1 MTESRTAVDPD
12 AGTDAAEHW
21 APPWTPE
28 QRESFYD
35 AIARNQRAS
44 WQVAAV
50 TLAGALL
57 VAVIVAS
64 LMSPLLYAAAGLVLD
79 LVNLAAPAPDLFEA
93 IGRQIDG
100 VSEGTV
106 TPGAWLKFG
115 VLAALP
121 GMLLMALVLLALARA
136 VRASADVSA
145 SGLLLR
151 DLLPGQ
157 LEERRFG
164 NVIAEMALAAQV
176 PEPRVRVTHRDA
188 LNAAVLGAP
197 DGQPVIVITRR
208 LLQSLDRDQM
218 QGIAA
223 HLVACA
229 ANGDLRNGYRVAV
242 AMALFGLMAKMATGF
257 ADRTVTRTLLG
268 LALAALSPSPAR
280 AAALVGDLAN
290 PFGSDVESTPGSAGS
305 SASRVA
311 ASRPAA
317 LDTSNTLTWREW
329 AWMPLS
335 GPLAMSGFFAGI
347 VSSFVLGPLVA
358 LVWRRRKY
366 LADATA
372 VRLTRDPDTLASAL
386 SAMQQ
391 ERGGVL
397 APAAGHF
404 CVVRDSAGSG
414 SGGGLFAG
422 AIVPFF
428 PSPERRLK
436 ALAAQGATVRLVD
449 KPVPLLAWLI
459 GVPVGALLVA
469 LMGTVI
475 YLLMVVSV
483 MLSALFTMLPAVALH
498 ALLRWVAT

>member
-1 MTESRTAVDPD
+1 
-12 AGTDAAEHW
+12 
-21 APPWTPE
+21 
-28 QRESFYD
+28 
-35 AIARNQRAS
+35 
-44 WQVAAV
+44 
-50 TLAGALL
+50 
-57 VAVIVAS
+57 
-64 LMSPLLYAAAGLVLD
+64 
-79 LVNLAAPAPDLFEA
+79 
-93 IGRQIDG
+93 
-100 VSEGTV
+100 
-106 TPGAWLKFG
+106 
-115 VLAALP
+115 
-121 GMLLMALVLLALARA
+121 
-136 VRASADVSA
+136 
-145 SGLLLR
+145 
-151 DLLPGQ
+151 
-157 LEERRFG
+157 
-164 NVIAEMALAAQV
+164 
-176 PEPRVRVTHRDA
+176 
-188 LNAAVLGAP
+188 
-197 DGQPVIVITRR
+197 
-208 LLQSLDRDQM
+208 
-218 QGIAA
+218 
-223 HLVACA
+223 
-229 ANGDLRNGYRVAV
+229 
-242 AMALFGLMAKMATGF
+242 
-257 ADRTVTRTLLG
+257 
-268 LALAALSPSPAR
+268 
-280 AAALVGDLAN
+280 
-290 PFGSDVESTPGSAGS
+290 
-305 SASRVA
+305 
-311 ASRPAA
+311 
-317 LDTSNTLTWREW
+317 LTWREW

-414 SGGGLFAG
+414 GGGLFAG

-436 ALAAQGATVRLVD
+436 ALAAQGATVQLVD
-449 KPVPLLAWLI
+449 KPVPLLAWMI